1 MSKLYL
7 DPGYAFANGTPSVQD
22 IAPVLSVELSRSD
35 PSYIETRTT
44 GAIHRVRLAIFVKV
58 EV

>member
-7 DPGYAFANGTPSVQD
+7 DEDYCKANNMPSIKPLPTVK
-22 IAPVLSVELSRSD
+22 SVELCSD
-35 PSYIETRTT
+35 PGYVEIWTTREV
-44 GAIHRVRLAIFVKV
+44 HRVRLAIFVKV